1 MSESQVE
8 LNERILRSWDIYKK
22 YLPDVAHA
30 YDELPMEVY
39 KDGVLSG
46 KTKRLMAMVAAL
58 VHGCRACIL
67 FQTDWVL
74 KLGATVEEILEA
86 CAVAISLGG
95 TMGAGE
101 TTRVV
106 LYLEEKG
113 LMTGEPPKP

>member
-1 MSESQVE
+1 MTQQKE
-8 LNERILRSWDIYKK
+8 LINEIEQLWDTYQKCM
-22 YLPDVAHA
+22 PDVARA

-39 KDGVLSG
+39 KNGVLSG
-46 KTKRLMAMVAAL
+46 KNKRLMAIVGAL

-67 FQTDWVL
+67 YQTKEAL
-74 KLGATVEEILEA
+74 TLGATAEEILEA

-106 LYLEEKG
+106 QYLEEEG
-113 LMTGEPPKP
+113 LLDELKNNR

>member
-1 MSESQVE
+1 MAQQEKLIWEIVQMWE
-8 LNERILRSWDIYKK
+8 IYEKCM
-22 YLPDVAHA
+22 PDVARA

-46 KTKRLMAMVAAL
+46 KIKRLMALTGAL

-67 FQTDWVL
+67 YQTEEALV
-74 KLGATVEEILEA
+74 LGATAEEILEA
-86 CAVAISLGG
+86 CSVAISLGG

-106 LYLEEKG
+106 QFLEEKG
-113 LMTGEPPKP
+113 LLEELKKDN